1 MKLTVAG
8 AGQYWGGGPPGKP
21 FGCCWLFC
29 LARMGLAKS
38 HSHALDARSL
48 ATCASLLG
56 GGPLGSSAGSN
67 RCRARAVLGRGA
79 AWEAHWMLLD
89 FCLACMESG
98 KLHFFARFDILG
110 SSRGLAPPALA
121 RAARSGT
128 INQPQPQHANLT
140 AWLVGTAPTT
150 HTFASGIGYA
160 SLGLPVQLCT
170 LYYSFSDAS
179 VGVAP
184 IACLCLRAF
193 RHNPSKKYAA
203 TSHSAL
209 ERGYDVKAREMSF
222 LPLVLCTFVCS
233 VTYFYFV
240 LLHHVR

>member
-1 MKLTVAG
+1 MRASAHGAAGTFFLFRTMKLTVAG
-8 AGQYWGGGPPGKP
+8 VGQYWGGGPPGKP

-67 RCRARAVLGRGA
+67 RCRARPVLGWGA

-110 SSRGLAPPALA
+110 RSRAPAPSAPA
-121 RAARSGT
+121 RIARSGT
-128 INQPQPQHANLT
+128 INQLQPRHTNLI
-140 AWLVGTAPTT
+140 ARPMGTRRC
-150 HTFASGIGYA
+150 F
-160 SLGLPVQLCT
+160 
-170 LYYSFSDAS
+170 
-179 VGVAP
+179 
-184 IACLCLRAF
+184 
-193 RHNPSKKYAA
+193 
-203 TSHSAL
+203 
-209 ERGYDVKAREMSF
+209 
-222 LPLVLCTFVCS
+222 
-233 VTYFYFV
+233 
-240 LLHHVR
+240 